1 MKAQRLNN
9 LSEILKEGTGEAL
22 IQIQAAGLQRVPCTS
37 VSLYNVKFTTAVS
50 E

>member
-22 IQIQAAGLQRVPCTS
+22 IQIQAAGLFKNNLESQQGT
-37 VSLYNVKFTTAVS
+37 
-50 E
+50 